1 MVAFICKN
9 LVRELMLFKK
19 FAGNVIFNILWNTT
33 SISIV
38 IHSRKPQVTRIV
50 KQKLN
55 IIVRAT
61 FSHPLTHRNNN
72 FKLIQVLTENL
83 QER

>member
-55 IIVRAT
+55 IIVRST